1 MIIYH
6 LHQIVWNR
14 SIFIAAFWL
23 LFIIFID
30 YYSRYLLYIIIIII
44 KEARWDFHG
53 AADFDVYV
61 ERGKKKR
68 INPQVR
74 STEIGSNLFSLKEK
88 QKREI
93 ANEIMPMKS
102 LASDATSWSF
112 NSETLP
118 PPPPP
123 PIISQRSRYR
133 NESFREMNAPS
144 TPNQLK
150 IQNDKISI
158 FKNFIINEILKFKW
172 FQFLTLS

>member
-1 MIIYH
+1 MNFLKSFIMIIYH

-14 SIFIAAFWL
+14 SIFIFMGL
-23 LFIIFID
+23 LILT
-30 YYSRYLLYIIIIII
+30 STL
-44 KEARWDFHG
+44 K
-53 AADFDVYV
+53 
-61 ERGKKKR
+61 GKKKW